1 MKETKVINEIEYHVT
16 AKELTLIHKT
26 STRLRA
32 YKEADYLKDLGYTG
46 ITVSVQTK
54 NISIEI
60 IEENYE
66 QNS

>member
-1 MKETKVINEIEYHVT
+1 MKKTKVINEIEYHVT
-16 AKELTLIHKT
+16 AIDLPSVYKVK
-26 STRLRA
+26 TRLRA

-54 NISIEI
+54 NIAIEK